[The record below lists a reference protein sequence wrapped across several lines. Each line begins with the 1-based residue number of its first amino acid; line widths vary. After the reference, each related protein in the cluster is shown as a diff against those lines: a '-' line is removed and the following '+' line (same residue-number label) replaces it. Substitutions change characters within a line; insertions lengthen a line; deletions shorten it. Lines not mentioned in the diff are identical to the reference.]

1 MTEEIQVACFTKRTN
16 GNVSCINY
24 KPQVPSKGSPIS
36 NARVNPHK
44 DPDRFAAVHILWLIY
59 SKKITKGCK
68 NVPTSNQLYKK
79 RSSIY
84 KKDLTGPTKNFL
96 L

>member
-36 NARVNPHK
+36 NARDNPHK
-44 DPDRFAAVHILWLIY
+44 DPDRFAAVHILGHIY
-59 SKKITKGCK
+59 SRKK
-68 NVPTSNQLYKK
+68 NHK
-79 RSSIY
+79 RLQ
-84 KKDLTGPTKNFL
+84 KCPHF
-96 L
+96 